1 MVSEAQHEQ
10 SEMMDVALPAPQPQ
24 TVNDT
29 VTLSARRRDAMIRS
43 IVSSQALEGVEI
55 SYDDAARIVD
65 RVESE
70 PLVDL
75 D

>member
-1 MVSEAQHEQ
+1 MASEARHEQ
-10 SEMMDVALPAPQPQ
+10 SEMMDVVLPAPQLR

-29 VTLSARRRDAMIRS
+29 VTLSAHRRDAMIRS

-70 PLVDL
+70 PLVDI